1 MNNVSKYTSF
11 FVGLHLIEALN
22 AYPLQVQNDSQL
34 VVGQCQRVYEVREP
48 TMQQYLQKIQ
58 LQLKVGG
65 KNISITC
72 ILREDNH
79 RENLLSKLASSSPIN
94 LPLEVWVEVLEKPN
108 VNEEELVAPTI
119 NTEED

>member
-48 TMQQYLQKIQ
+48 TMQ
-58 LQLKVGG
+58 
-65 KNISITC
+65 
-72 ILREDNH
+72 
-79 RENLLSKLASSSPIN
+79 
-94 LPLEVWVEVLEKPN
+94 
-108 VNEEELVAPTI
+108 
-119 NTEED
+119 